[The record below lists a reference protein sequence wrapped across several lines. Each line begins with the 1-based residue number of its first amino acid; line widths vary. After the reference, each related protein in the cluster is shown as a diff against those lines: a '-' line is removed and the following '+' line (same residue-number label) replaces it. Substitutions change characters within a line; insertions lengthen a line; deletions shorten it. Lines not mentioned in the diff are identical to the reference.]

1 MRRRTTSSSMRRQH
15 LYTAILAEHSQ
26 RAAFHRDHTE
36 IKQTMHAPD
45 PRDPLAMA
53 RAAAAALKGSRA

>member
-1 MRRRTTSSSMRRQH
+1 MRRQH